1 MNLLL
6 NNCSAVLNDT
16 GRWFCNY
23 GIDIFIQS
31 GILIILL
38 LIIDFLLRKRL
49 RATFRYWIWMLVLL
63 KLMLPPAFS
72 LPTGIGRW
80 FGDYVPAQTSISQQ
94 VSNTARLKPAG
105 ASAPQD
111 PSFSGEFPQ
120 VHLSQAS
127 PEPAAP
133 ALPVISDSQ
142 ALTWQAIV
150 FVIWF
155 TGTAVLSVL
164 LVHCVLFVRR
174 LIAQSE
180 PAKNGHADRLKQLE

>member
-6 NNCSAVLNDT
+6 NNCLAVLNNI
-16 GRWFCNY
+16 GRWFCNS
-23 GIDIFIQS
+23 GTNIFIQS

-38 LIIDFLLRKRL
+38 LIINFLLRKRV

-80 FGDYVPAQTSISQQ
+80 LGNYLPAQTSISKQ
-94 VSNTARLKPAG
+94 VSNMARPKPAG
-105 ASAPQD
+105 ASVPQD
-111 PSFSGEFPQ
+111 PSSSGEIPQ

-133 ALPVISDSQ
+133 AFPVISDFQ
-142 ALTWQAIV
+142 ALTWQAVV

-155 TGTAVLSVL
+155 IGAAVLSAL
-164 LVHCVLFVRR
+164 LIPHILFVRR
-174 LIAQSE
+174 LINCKAISGIE
-180 PAKNGHADRLKQLE
+180 RL

>member
-6 NNCSAVLNDT
+6 SSCLAVLNDV

-23 GIDIFIQS
+23 STDIFIQS

-38 LIIDFLLRKRL
+38 LIIDFLLRR
-49 RATFRYWIWMLVLL
+49 RVRTTFRYWIWMLVLL

-72 LPTGIGRW
+72 LPTVIGHW
-80 FGDYVPAQTSISQQ
+80 FGGYIPAQISISKQ
-94 VSNTARLKPAG
+94 VSNMVEPKPAG

-111 PSFSGEFPQ
+111 PSFSGGIPQ
-120 VHLSQAS
+120 VRLSQAN

-142 ALTWQAIV
+142 TFTWQAVV

-155 TGTAVLSVL
+155 IGAAVLSAL
-164 LVHCVLFVRR
+164 LIPRILFVRR
-174 LIAQSE
+174 LINCKAISGIE
-180 PAKNGHADRLKQLE
+180 RL